1 MLHLLNNPSPWSKP
15 RCCFEIGGRG
25 FNPCW
30 FVMPV
35 SARIGRGTGEVLISK
50 ECGGVGHWDCVSLI
64 LAFQVE
70 ELFSPLQ
77 WRRSWRRFAVPVS
90 VCGRGKER
98 EAPISERCSGYCLQS
113 PPQMV
118 GWYLLKVSSS
128 RSILCQGI
136 NVGDEYIQQ
145 DRL

>member
-1 MLHLLNNPSPWSKP
+1 MPVSDH
-15 RCCFEIGGRG
+15 IGGR
-25 FNPCW
+25 
-30 FVMPV
+30 
-35 SARIGRGTGEVLISK
+35 TGEVLISK
-50 ECGGVGHWDCVSLI
+50 ECGGVGRWDRVSLI
-64 LAFQVE
+64 LALRVE
-70 ELFSPLQ
+70 EFFAPSQ
-77 WRRSWRRFAVPVS
+77 WRRSWHWFAVPVS

-136 NVGDEYIQQ
+136 NVGDEYIKQ